1 MERKYG
7 FIQSPKDLR
16 DYKINKIY
24 RNIDLPTAF
33 EVVHSDIKDQGMV
46 NSCVAHSVAEVL
58 ETRDGN
64 KYSTGWIYGYRPLN
78 YYQGEGMVTLEAL
91 KTISNIGYLKY
102 DDLDVN
108 IEMNEAKDIV
118 DKNINVYRDRAS
130 KRKIAS
136 YARLNSINEIKQA
149 LYTSNKPVLLAIMV
163 GANGIE
169 LDDKYIAYIPTEY
182 SGGHQMV
189 CFGWNEYGFL
199 IQNSWG
205 EDWGNKGTFI
215 LPYEYPIAESW
226 LIKFM
231 SEATD
236 TSSITKPKMFII
248 RKLLMSA
255 YKLIRKVF
263 KIK

>member
-24 RNIDLPTAF
+24 RNIDLPIAF

-102 DDLDVN
+102 DDLDV
-108 IEMNEAKDIV
+108 
-118 DKNINVYRDRAS
+118 KNGT
-130 KRKIAS
+130 
-136 YARLNSINEIKQA
+136 QA
-149 LYTSNKPVLLAIMV
+149 LVTYAMFDKMTKEEALFKYNSLLEYCKQDTWAMV
-163 GANGIE
+163 EILRGLREAV
-169 LDDKYIAYIPTEY
+169 K
-182 SGGHQMV
+182 
-189 CFGWNEYGFL
+189 NE
-199 IQNSWG
+199 N
-205 EDWGNKGTFI
+205 
-215 LPYEYPIAESW
+215 
-226 LIKFM
+226 
-231 SEATD
+231 
-236 TSSITKPKMFII
+236 
-248 RKLLMSA
+248 
-255 YKLIRKVF
+255 
-263 KIK
+263 